1 MAEGQGRSSNQGVKL
16 LYIRD
21 YLHKYT
27 NKEHP
32 KSAKEISAYLASKG
46 IKADRKTIYNDIL
59 RLQTDFQEPIEYNAK
74 KWGYYIA
81 EPTFSLYEL
90 QLLMDS
96 VRAAEF
102 LSSDEVSSICKRLAG
117 LTNIYDQKAL
127 IDVASLGELPVRP
140 VESELEK
147 VAIIQQ
153 AIRENKR
160 ISFRQFMYYPTDS
173 NRANNGKVYVESY
186 TGNEIHIVS
195 PKELIRIDG
204 KYALICFC
212 SDQRMKR
219 LEDVVYLLWSLDNIK
234 ILSSERECIDLEYS
248 FLEDE
253 APSLFETA
261 ASQLLREDTSD
272 CNMDEKESNIRVENG
287 LNRIREEIL
296 SYYESL
302 FHEIF
307 DADADFLVRLSF
319 KTEDTAC
326 VLEHFGH
333 DIVIV
338 PEAGGYCTATIRITV
353 NRAFFDWLFSVRTQ
367 VRIVSP
373 SEIQEAFRNY
383 VLVVAKQYE
392 YWEIDPEE
400 LVMQHRTLLEQS
412 VEDEEVINS
421 IDSKYR
427 I

>member
-127 IDVASLGELPVRP
+127 INAPSLGELPVRP

-186 TGNEIHIVS
+186 TGNEVHIES

-219 LEDVVYLLWSLDNIK
+219 LEDVVFFLWSLEDIK
-234 ILSSERECIDLEYS
+234 ILSSERECIDFEYS

-261 ASQLLREDTSD
+261 ASQLLQEDDPGCKRDTAECD
-272 CNMDEKESNIRVENG
+272 TRIKNG

-296 SYYESL
+296 AYYEGL
-302 FHEIF
+302 FQEAF
-307 DADADFLVRLSF
+307 NSNAEFLVRLSF
-319 KTEDTAC
+319 KKEDAVC

-338 PEAGGYCTATIRITV
+338 PESGEYCTVTMPIQISRT
-353 NRAFFDWLFSVRTQ
+353 FFDWLFSVRTQ
-367 VRIVSP
+367 VRIASP
-373 SEIQEAFRNY
+373 LEIQGAFRNY